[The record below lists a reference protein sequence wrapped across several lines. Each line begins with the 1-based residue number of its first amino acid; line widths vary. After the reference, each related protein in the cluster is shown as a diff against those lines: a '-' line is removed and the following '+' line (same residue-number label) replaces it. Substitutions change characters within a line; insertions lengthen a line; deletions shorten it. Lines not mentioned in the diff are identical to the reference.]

1 MHIRKLVRQSIYL
14 SKYYFTD
21 NIHLYNFENKYTL
34 FGILHIETLKP
45 IHLYSNHINMAPH
58 TDENEPAAKKLKVD
72 DDSLNIVKRLVKQR
86 KEAGESILDF
96 KFNKKRVQMLSKEQE
111 VQDDCDG
118 IVYWMSRDQRIQDNW
133 ALLFAQRLA
142 LKNKVSLHVAFC
154 LIPNYMEYTYRH
166 YHFML
171 KGLEEVEAECK
182 TRGIE
187 FHLLH
192 GEPPEVLPTF
202 IESHRIGGLVTDFCP
217 LRLAKKHVKEV
228 KKAIPKNVAMCQVDA
243 HNIVPV
249 WEASDKQEYGA
260 RTIRKKIHNHLPSF
274 LSKFPHVTKH
284 KYESK
289 HKAESVDWPA
299 AEKFVDADATV
310 KPVEWATPGTTGG
323 LNNLQEFCLK
333 RLRKFDTSRNDPNV
347 KAISMMSPWLHFGQV
362 SAQRCVLEV
371 KKYNKQLSAD
381 VQNFVEETVVRREL
395 SDNYCHYQ
403 ENYDNIDGAY
413 DWARNTLNDHKK
425 DKRTHIYTRDQFA
438 EAKTHDDLWNSAQIQ
453 LVQEGKLHGFMRMYW
468 AKKIL
473 EWTKSPEEAL
483 EFALYFND
491 HYALDGNDP
500 NGFVGCMWS
509 ICGIHD
515 QGWGEREVFGKIRFM
530 NHAGCKRK
538 FKINEY
544 ISRYGGKCH
553 KYTGPPSK

>member
-1 MHIRKLVRQSIYL
+1 MS
-14 SKYYFTD
+14 
-21 NIHLYNFENKYTL
+21 
-34 FGILHIETLKP
+34 LHTG
-45 IHLYSNHINMAPH
+45 
-58 TDENEPAAKKLKVD
+58 ENEPAAKKAKLD
-72 DDSLNIVKRLVKQR
+72 DDTFNIVKRLVRER
-86 KEAGESILDF
+86 KDAGESVLDF
-96 KFNKKRVQMLSKEQE
+96 KFNKKRIQMLSKEQE
-111 VQDDCDG
+111 VPDDCDG

-142 LKNKVSLHVAFC
+142 LKNKVSLHIVFC

-182 TRGIE
+182 TSGIE

-192 GEPPEVLPTF
+192 GEPHEVLATF
-202 IESHRIGGLVTDFCP
+202 IKSHHIGGLVTDFCP

-228 KKAIPKNVAMCQVDA
+228 KKSIPKNVPMCQVDA

-260 RTIRKKIHNHLPSF
+260 RTIRKKIHDKLPSF
-274 LSKFPHVTKH
+274 LTKFPHVAKH
-284 KYESK
+284 KYQSK
-289 HKAESVDWPA
+289 HKAENVDWSE
-299 AEKFVDADATV
+299 AEKIVDADPTV
-310 KPVEWATPGTTGG
+310 KPVNWATPGTTGG
-323 LNNLQEFCLK
+323 LNNLNEFCLK
-333 RLRKFDTSRNDPNV
+333 RLRKFDLSRNDPNV
-347 KAISMMSPWLHFGQV
+347 NAISMMSPWLHFGQV
-362 SAQRCVLEV
+362 SPQRCVLEA
-371 KKYNKQLSAD
+371 KRYNKQLNAD
-381 VQNFVEETVVRREL
+381 VQNFVEEIVVRREL

-425 DKRTHIYTRDQFA
+425 DKRTHIYTKDQFA
-438 EAKTHDDLWNSAQIQ
+438 QAKIHNDLWNSAQIQ
-453 LVQEGKLHGFMRMYW
+453 LVQEGKMHGFMRMYW
-468 AKKIL
+468 AKKVL
-473 EWTKSPEEAL
+473 EWTKSPEDAL
-483 EFALYFND
+483 EIALYLND

-500 NGFVGCMWS
+500 NGFVGVMWS
-509 ICGIHD
+509 VCGIHD
-515 QGWGEREVFGKIRFM
+515 QGWAEREVFGKIRFM
-530 NHAGCKRK
+530 NYAGCKRK